1 MSAEAITNEVR
12 ALARL
17 DLESLR
23 GEWRMRFGAPPTL
36 RSPALLRQM
45 LAWRIQAAA
54 FGGLDAETRRRLRQ
68 SSPVKAVTPTPT
80 PGTRISREWKGM
92 MHEVSV
98 LPEGYFYNGRQYKSL
113 SEVAR
118 TITGARW
125 NGPRFFGLR
134 AAVNL

>member
-1 MSAEAITNEVR
+1 MSVDAITAEVR

-17 DLESLR
+17 DLEGLR
-23 GEWRMRFGAPPTL
+23 GEWRTRFGPPPTL
-36 RSPALLRQM
+36 RSPALLRRM
-45 LAWRIQAAA
+45 LAWRIQVAA

-68 SSPVKAVTPTPT
+68 SSPVKPTTPGPS
-80 PGTRISREWKGM
+80 PGTRISREWNGM
-92 MHEVSV
+92 VHEVSV
-98 LPEGYFYNGRQYKSL
+98 LPDGFCYNGRQFKSL

-134 AAVNL
+134 ATVAI